1 MTQPK
6 PAGSPSA
13 KRRKL
18 NANVPEKEVVTT
30 ELQPSLRKGLDRPI
44 SPPLSRRRSP
54 GLTPSFVPTWNFD
67 DVPKQTLASRPA
79 QPPTSTKVGLA
90 KEEDGDY
97 RIRFIRSPIQLTRV
111 ERLPGDHN
119 VDTVG
124 LGDLLG
130 DPLIKECWNFNFLF
144 DLDFVM

>member
-1 MTQPK
+1 MTQPES
-6 PAGSPSA
+6 AGSPST

-18 NANVPEKEVVTT
+18 NANVPEKEIATT

-44 SPPLSRRRSP
+44 SPPLSRCRSA

-67 DVPKQTLASRPA
+67 DMPKQTLASRPA
-79 QPPTSTKVGLA
+79 QSPISAKVCLA
-90 KEEDGDY
+90 EEENGDGGT
-97 RIRFIRSPIQLTRV
+97 RFIRSPIQLTRV
-111 ERLPGDHN
+111 EKLPGDQN

-124 LGDLLG
+124 LSDLLG